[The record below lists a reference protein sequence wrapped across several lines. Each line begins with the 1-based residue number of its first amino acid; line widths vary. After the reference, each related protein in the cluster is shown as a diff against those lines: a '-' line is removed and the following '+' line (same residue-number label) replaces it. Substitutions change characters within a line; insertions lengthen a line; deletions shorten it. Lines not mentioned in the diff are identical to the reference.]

1 MVTNRKK
8 IVLKRN
14 LLGNCGNEKILVFL
28 IREME
33 TRPLLSQV
41 EEK

>member
-28 IREME
+28 MIREMGGGE
-33 TRPLLSQV
+33 T
-41 EEK
+41 